1 MTTKKNQ
8 WFVWVMMIV
17 QAFLYVLVQREVGIA
32 GVSGLVF
39 IALFAR
45 DEKNVF
51 FDLDLETTLYFYI
64 QCVAMCLMVLL
75 FGFIL
80 AMDHGSQSFDKIR
93 LTLSVIQI
101 ANILVRF
108 VMTYLLIEQE
118 EDRKKLYFTSFLMGA
133 CFLFLTNY

>member
-1 MTTKKNQ
+1 MEAKKNQ
-8 WFVWVMMIV
+8 WFVWVMMII

-101 ANILVRF
+101 ANILLRF